1 MVSSQ
6 VEYGCC
12 GLSEEDAIKLYG
24 EDNIETYLFEFGS
37 LEHQVHLWLRGTGKG
52 KHGSSRSVCQNTVFC
67 TGIPL
72 IFVFCEDT
80 EWYHEWAAM
89 QCSMVRNYAPEK
101 YTRIIWKYFIMPSKE
116 IR

>member
-37 LEHQVHLWLRGTGKG
+37 LEHQVHLWLRGTG
-52 KHGSSRSVCQNTVFC
+52 RE
-67 TGIPL
+67 I
-72 IFVFCEDT
+72 
-80 EWYHEWAAM
+80 
-89 QCSMVRNYAPEK
+89 MVRQDRYAKILSSVLE
-101 YTRIIWKYFIMPSKE
+101 YH
-116 IR
+116 